1 MPRQSFENLRTALES
16 RESAPS
22 IVHVYPGAHHGFGAA
37 TRRAIEVNARAFAVS
52 WPQTL
57 AFITATAAE
66 SAP

>member
-1 MPRQSFENLRTALES
+1 MYERGRPFHPKQLVS
-16 RESAPS
+16 PS
-22 IVHVYPGAHHGFGAA
+22 IVQVYPGAHHGFGAA

-66 SAP
+66 SAL